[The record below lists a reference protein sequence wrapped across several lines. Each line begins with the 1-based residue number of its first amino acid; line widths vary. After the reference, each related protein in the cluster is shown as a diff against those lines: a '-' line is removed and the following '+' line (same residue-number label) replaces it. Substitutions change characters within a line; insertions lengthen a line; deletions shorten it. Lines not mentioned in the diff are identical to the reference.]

1 METVT
6 VSKDGIVKNI
16 LSLNYDEFQSIIEY
30 INNVILKNDNPDYVF
45 SFDYKLLRKTVSFFQ
60 FYDKNAVGFTSIEE
74 LKKAFSIAD
83 SMRSGANNMG
93 YGIFSLLTID
103 TNSDSFNVFIQ
114 KNESKKS
121 FFGII
126 HFISES
132 ESIKTMVGEYS
143 DSKITIDGKSIDVSD
158 LEVDGGT
165 NSLWTIGNNLSLND
179 DGDEKNA
186 ASILKYIKNA
196 FKFSKKEES
205 LIGNECYEF
214 LSLNQFNLEE
224 ELGKKY
230 CDLIM
235 DKKLVY
241 GDNILVKPINIL
253 GDDLDETR
261 RRVFDVQSILVNSRN
276 SSSKER
282 KYKIKEDK
290 DDEWRKFNPSN
301 AIGDIWETNGSGNL
315 RNNVSHTCKVHITC
329 MPSPQGDDKV
339 KREEL
344 RKMRKIYVKL
354 DGIIIFEEE
363 FSMHAYDELRTVI
376 ELTNG
381 KDNEVSSFISL
392 NPNKS
397 NSKLNHEFKER
408 IVTLIK
414 RMTKKDYF
422 GPLLKKK
429 DKKPKKADKRLIW
442 EQHNGEV
449 YSAKCYV
456 TRCTKKLDVWDF
468 TIGHNIPES
477 KGGSS
482 TDIKNLFPICAT
494 CNGSMGN
501 KYSIDEW
508 NEIYQ

>member
-6 VSKDGIVKNI
+6 VSNDGIIKNI

-30 INNVILKNDNPDYVF
+30 INNVILKNKDPEYVF
-45 SFDYKLLRKTVSFFQ
+45 YFDAKLLRKTVNFFQ
-60 FYDKNAVGFTSIEE
+60 FCDKNAIGFSSIDE
-74 LKKAFSIAD
+74 LRKAFSIAD

-132 ESIKTMVGEYS
+132 ESIKTMIGEYR
-143 DSKITIDGKSIDVSD
+143 DSKITIDGRSIDVSD

-165 NSLWTIGNNLSLND
+165 NSLWTIGNNLSMND
-179 DGDEKNA
+179 DCDERDA
-186 ASILKYIKNA
+186 LAILKYVKHS
-196 FKFSKKEES
+196 FKLSKKEES
-205 LIGNECYEF
+205 LIGNEGYEF
-214 LSLNQFNLEE
+214 LSLNQFNLNE

-230 CDLIM
+230 YDLII
-235 DKKLVY
+235 DKKIMY
-241 GDNILVKPINIL
+241 GNDILVNPVSIL
-253 GDDLDETR
+253 GEGLDENRNRT
-261 RRVFDVQSILVNSRN
+261 FDVQSILVNSRN

-282 KYKIKEDK
+282 KYKIKEDHE
-290 DDEWRKFNPSN
+290 DQWRKFNPSN

-315 RNNVSHTCKVHITC
+315 RNNASHSCKVHITC
-329 MPSPQGDDKV
+329 MPSPKENDRSE
-339 KREEL
+339 REEL
-344 RKMRKIYVKL
+344 RKKRKIYVKL

-363 FSMHAYDELRTVI
+363 FSMHAYDEIRTVI

-381 KDNEVSSFISL
+381 KENEVSSFISL

-408 IVTLIK
+408 IVSLIK

-429 DKKPKKADKRLIW
+429 DKKPKKADRRLVW
-442 EQHNGEV
+442 EQHNCKE
-449 YSAKCYV
+449 YTSKCHV
-456 TRCTKKLDVWDF
+456 TRCTKDIDVWDF
-468 TIGHNIPES
+468 EVGHNIPES

-482 TDIKNLFPICAT
+482 TDIKNLFPICST

-508 NEIYQ
+508 NEIYK